1 MKLADP
7 TLLVGDTRNA
17 YNILTGN
24 EWLINGYWKKINK
37 CLLLIIE
44 VTCEDKDVPMH
55 DVKVY

>member
-1 MKLADP
+1 
-7 TLLVGDTRNA
+7 VGDTRNA

-37 CLLLIIE
+37 CLILIIE